1 MDLDLTARGLG
12 VRSKRYSMFVDD
24 GVVKSINL
32 EETPGDLEVSDAST
46 MLSQV

>member
-1 MDLDLTARGLG
+1 
-12 VRSKRYSMFVDD
+12 
-24 GVVKSINL
+24 VKSINL